1 MATNN
6 RKARFNYEI
15 TDTYEVGIVLTGPEV
30 KSVRAGQINLDES
43 YAKFIDGELWLVGA
57 HIAPYKQAMDE
68 QQSPIRKRKLLM
80 NKKELEKLEL
90 KIQTEGL
97 TLVPLKTYLKQ
108 NKLKL
113 ELGLARGKRKYD
125 KRATLKSRD
134 QEREIRRKLK

>member
-1 MATNN
+1 MTTNN

-57 HIAPYKQAMDE
+57 HISPYKQAVDSNL
-68 QQSPIRKRKLLM
+68 SPTRKRKLLM

-97 TLVPLKTYLKQ
+97 TFVPLKTYLKQ

-113 ELGLARGKRKYD
+113 ELGLARGKKKYD